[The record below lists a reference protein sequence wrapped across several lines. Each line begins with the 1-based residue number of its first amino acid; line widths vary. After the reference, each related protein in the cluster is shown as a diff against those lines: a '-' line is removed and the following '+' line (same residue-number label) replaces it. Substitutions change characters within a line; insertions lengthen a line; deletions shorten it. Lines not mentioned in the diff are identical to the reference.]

1 MSQATPR
8 EEPSTTAEVRNS
20 KTLWF
25 GMFASPVIWSV
36 YLVTGYALAEAGC
49 MTNFLNFTI
58 FGATALLV
66 VLMALS
72 ALAVGGILWN
82 AWWSYRSWRHY
93 AALNPEE
100 PHPLQA
106 YDRDE
111 FLALSGL
118 LLSGIF
124 LFLVIINVYPLLILR
139 LCV

>member
-1 MSQATPR
+1 MR
-8 EEPSTTAEVRNS
+8 EDTSAALDIRSS

-36 YLVTGYALAEAGC
+36 YLLVGYSLAEASCRTSLLRFQILG
-49 MTNFLNFTI
+49 TD
-58 FGATALLV
+58 ALLV
-66 VLMALS
+66 VLIALS
-72 ALAVGGILWN
+72 ALAVTGVVWN

-93 AALNPEE
+93 AMLNPEE
-100 PHPLQA
+100 DFSLQA
-106 YDRDE
+106 FDRDE

-124 LFLVIINVYPLLILR
+124 LFLVLINIYPFLTLK